1 MLLTSVLLGISVI
14 LVAHTRLYVE
24 APVNI
29 FQTLK
34 SQVLSEICSFLVKKM
49 KRLVIALIIIC
60 PCSTRLLPIK
70 YKLT

>member
-34 SQVLSEICSFLVKKM
+34 SQVLSEICSFLVKKNEKAGNRSYNYLSM
-49 KRLVIALIIIC
+49 FYSFTA
-60 PCSTRLLPIK
+60 
-70 YKLT
+70 YKI